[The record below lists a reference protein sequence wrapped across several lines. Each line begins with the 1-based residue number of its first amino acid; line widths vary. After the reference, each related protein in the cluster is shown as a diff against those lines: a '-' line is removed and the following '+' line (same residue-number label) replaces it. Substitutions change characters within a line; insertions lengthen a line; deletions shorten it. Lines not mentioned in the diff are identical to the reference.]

1 MLLGRLRIRGKLA
14 VLVTIPLLLVAALTV
29 PLAFNRVGLAGRA
42 AETAHAVNLGSDVGA
57 LVGDLQQE
65 RLLSVGFLLGVVD
78 QSDLV
83 LQTTAVHDRIADVLA
98 EHGAHGDLE
107 GDLIPAI
114 DFVDDLDP
122 VRASV
127 LAGTARPTEVV
138 TGFSKVTTRLINALR
153 LIDSIDVEST
163 EGRQV
168 VALDAVLR
176 MNDLISAGATYMI
189 IMVGERGNAGALMSY
204 IATSAALQA
213 TVSRFEGYASPDQA
227 ALYGLVQQ
235 ALGQRVG
242 EVFAAGTVADPAKAL
257 ARFNLATL
265 FPSLESFISLG
276 RFVERKIVTDVTN
289 LVNNQQQTVLATAYG
304 AISLAI
310 LVLIAVVLMSVA
322 VARAVARPLSR
333 LTVSA
338 DRVATVAE
346 TELRRVADE
355 DAHDDAE
362 PVHLEPVEV
371 HSNDEIGDLARA
383 FDRVQLTAARLVE
396 RQVSSRRNVA
406 QMFGH
411 VGRRTQNLVGRQLA
425 LIDRLEQQETDPQR
439 LQQLYRLD
447 HVSSR
452 LRRNAGSLVVLSGT
466 AEPLGGAGGGADEF
480 TSPLPL
486 GDVVRLALGEIEE
499 FTRVDVQVP
508 DGPAITPAVTADLIL
523 LLAEVMEN
531 ATVFSPPHTRV
542 TVTAFAAG
550 QGLRLQVVDH
560 GLGLTPERMAEEN
573 DRLAH
578 RERLDLAP
586 TEVLGLFVVGRLA
599 RKHGFG
605 VALTGTPGGGVT
617 VTVDIRPELI
627 VHHAVPAMVPPAPPQ
642 PPQPARGLAPVRQ
655 LHATAPVAELQPA
668 PVAAP
673 AGPPLDRAVARAIV
687 ATTNDQDPAFN
698 VVALNRA
705 TRTIGSGRSWN
716 AFAPS
721 RTPAPVPPPAP
732 ALPPA
737 PPVAPPA
744 AAVPT
749 AVPLAPVP
757 RPAPPPPPPPP
768 VAPAP
773 VMPDAIPAAPV
784 PGGPAAAPV
793 SPGAV
798 GSAPV
803 VPAAPRPAPPLSS
816 LPAGLR
822 QRVPGAQLPEG
833 VSVAPPATAP
843 PAPSGEAAA
852 SARALVEEFEA
863 GVRRAQAANV
873 DTSEKPAVIEQPGP
887 GPRSSL
893 TRRVPGATLPTSL
906 PPSRPAQALPDQWSP
921 DPEAARDLI
930 EEFESGVARAL
941 QEGPQHP

>member
-1 MLLGRLRIRGKLA
+1 VLLGRLRIRGKLA
-14 VLVTIPLLLVAALTV
+14 LLVTIPLLLVAALTG
-29 PLAFNRVGLAGRA
+29 PLVFNRVGLASRA
-42 AETAHAVNLGSDVGA
+42 AETAHAVNLAGDVGS

-78 QSDLV
+78 QSQLV
-83 LQTTAVHDRIADVLA
+83 LQTTAVHDRITDVRADHA
-98 EHGAHGDLE
+98 EHEDLVDE
-107 GDLIPAI
+107 LSAAI

-127 LAGTARPTEVV
+127 LAGTARPAEVV

-153 LIDSIDVEST
+153 LLDSIDVDTT

-189 IMVGERGNAGALMSY
+189 IMVGERGNAGALMAY
-204 IATSAALQA
+204 TANSAALQA
-213 TVSRFEGYASPDQA
+213 IVSRFEGYATPDQG

-242 EVFAAGTVADPAKAL
+242 EVFANGTVADPAKAL
-257 ARFNLATL
+257 SRFNLATL

-276 RFVERKIVTDVTN
+276 RFVERKIATDVTT
-289 LVNNQQQTVLATAYG
+289 LVNTQQQTVLATAYG
-304 AISLAI
+304 VITLAI
-310 LVLIAVVLMSVA
+310 LVLIAVVLMSIA

-383 FDRVQLTAARLVE
+383 FDRVQVTAARLVE

-466 AEPLGGAGGGADEF
+466 AEPLGGAGGSADEF

-508 DGPAITPAVTADLIL
+508 DGPAIAPVVTADLIL

-542 TVTAFAAG
+542 TVSAVTAG
-550 QGLRLQVVDH
+550 HGLRLQVVDH

-599 RKHGFG
+599 RKHRLG
-605 VALTGTPGGGVT
+605 VALTNTPGGGVT
-617 VTVDIRPELI
+617 ITIDIRPELV
-627 VHHAVPAMVPPAPPQ
+627 VHHAAPAMVVPEPPR

-655 LHATAPVAELQPA
+655 LHALAPPVEVPPP

-673 AGPPLDRAVARAIV
+673 AGAPLDRAVARAIV

-721 RTPAPVPPPAP
+721 RTPASVPPPAP

-744 AAVPT
+744 AAPAPPAAAPPI
-749 AVPLAPVP
+749 AVPVAPVP
-757 RPAPPPPPPPP
+757 AAAPPRPATVPPLPVVPGAAAFPP
-768 VAPAP
+768 A
-773 VMPDAIPAAPV
+773 
-784 PGGPAAAPV
+784 PGGPAAT
-793 SPGAV
+793 
-798 GSAPV
+798 
-803 VPAAPRPAPPLSS
+803 PAPARPTPPTSS

-833 VSVAPPATAP
+833 VSVAPPAAAP
-843 PAPSGEAAA
+843 LAPSGEAAA

-863 GVRRAQAANV
+863 GVRRAQAASV
-873 DTSEKPAVIEQPGP
+873 DTTEKPAVIQQPEP
-887 GPRSSL
+887 GPRTSL
-893 TRRVPGATLPTSL
+893 TRRVPGATLPASL